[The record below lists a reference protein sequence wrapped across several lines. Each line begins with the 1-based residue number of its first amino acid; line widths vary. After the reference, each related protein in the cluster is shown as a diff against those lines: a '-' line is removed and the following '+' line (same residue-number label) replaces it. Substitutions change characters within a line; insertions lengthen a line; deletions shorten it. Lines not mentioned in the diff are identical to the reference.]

1 MVQTLRRGRL
11 LAGMGAAALVLAA
24 CGGSDDPESSTG
36 DTGAASG
43 DRPSWC
49 GEKEIVLGMTDGF
62 GGNSWRLVTTNPAGR
77 TEKRPSVTE
86 FLYADGQGDTQKA
99 IADIQSMVAQGVNAL
114 VVFPD
119 AGEACCPPCVRI
131 RGGCRHGSVPGV
143 PGRRRRQD
151 YTAYIGLDTQ
161 NDGRN
166 WANWITEVL
175 PDGGSILFLSGPAG
189 NSQGEGEAE
198 GLHEVLDPLGKYTFI
213 GEQPFEVTNWD
224 PAETQKVL
232 TAAIAKYPEIDV
244 IVSDF
249 GPSLVGALPAFTD
262 AGKSIPPIATSDG
275 NVLGCFWQDNRTPT
289 PTSSC
294 SRSLPETIMS
304 ARRCSTPSPRRPEA
318 RCRTRRSTST
328 RSSRTP
334 SMVTPATSSVRRI
347 CRRHLPVRRVAA
359 RGAGSPGGATDRRGV
374 DQQRR
379 HPRRG
384 G

>member
-62 GGNSWRLVTTNPAGR
+62 GGNSWRLVTTQSGR
-77 TEKRPSVTE
+77 DEAEKCPSVTE

-119 AGEACCPPCVRI
+119 AGEAMLPALRSAYEADVVTVPYRVFP
-131 RGGCRHGSVPGV
+131 GGEDGK
-143 PGRRRRQD
+143 D
-151 YTAYIGLDTQ
+151 YSAYIGLDTQ

-175 PDGGSILFLSGPAG
+175 PDGGNILFLSGPAG

-275 NVLGCFWQDNRTPT
+275 NVLGCFWQDNKDANPDFKLFTIATGNDHVRTAMQYAIAEATGGEVPDST
-289 PTSSC
+289 EHQHAIFENSVNGDPSDVQC
-294 SRSLPETIMS
+294 EKDLPGDIYLS
-304 ARRCSTPSPRRPEA
+304 AELPPEEQ
-318 RCRTRRSTST
+318 
-328 RSSRTP
+328 
-334 SMVTPATSSVRRI
+334 
-347 CRRHLPVRRVAA
+347 AA
-359 RGAGSPGGATDRRGV
+359 LV
-374 DQQRR
+374 E
-379 HPRRG
+379 
-384 G
+384 